1 VNIGMWLER
10 FVIIAISLHRDFLP
24 SSWGMFKPTIFDV
37 MTFTGTLGMFL
48 TLMLLF
54 IRAMPII
61 PMFEI
66 KTSLPMAHAKRSVKA
81 DFEEEVAS

>member
-1 VNIGMWLER
+1 
-10 FVIIAISLHRDFLP
+10 
-24 SSWGMFKPTIFDV
+24 

-48 TLMLLF
+48 TFMLLF

-66 KTSLPMAHAKRSVKA
+66 KTSLPAAHARRLQKA